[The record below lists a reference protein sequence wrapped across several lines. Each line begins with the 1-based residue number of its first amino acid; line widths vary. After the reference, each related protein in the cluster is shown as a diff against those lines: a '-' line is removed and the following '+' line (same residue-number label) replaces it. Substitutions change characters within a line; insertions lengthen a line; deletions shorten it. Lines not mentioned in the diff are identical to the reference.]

1 MSINDH
7 FTLTI
12 HGRRTFAMRSK
23 YCFIKQLYLLSKRFA
38 ELAQNMQFHLLRAL
52 LWIRP
57 ALGHGIR
64 GMSGERSRAAPPFGE
79 SGLRFEKP

>member
-38 ELAQNMQFHLLRAL
+38 ELAQNMQFHTC
-52 LWIRP
+52 
-57 ALGHGIR
+57 
-64 GMSGERSRAAPPFGE
+64 
-79 SGLRFEKP
+79 